1 MADNT
6 SSQLYLALQR
16 KGFNPNHVAEV
27 GVWQPGTSNIRDYI
41 LAGIRTTLVEPDP
54 ESIELIRK
62 QFPTENL
69 TLHEV
74 AIYDRNGELELC
86 KRAAST
92 FVKSLPSSPTLVN
105 DRFEIDDADTL
116 VVQARVFNEIDDGS
130 IDLISIDVEGS
141 EWYVLQ
147 NMLSRPA
154 VISIETHGG
163 LYTNPYL
170 EEIRAWLDDNQYLIW
185 YKDKSDSVY
194 VRKDSIH
201 ISLSDRLRLFLRNIH
216 LALRTFR
223 KRVKRLLQ
231 QR

>member
-1 MADNT
+1 MTQAT
-6 SSQLYLALQR
+6 ISELQQALNDR
-16 KGFNPNHVAEV
+16 GFKPRHVSEV
-27 GVWQPGTSNIRDYI
+27 GVWHPQTSNVRGYI
-41 LAGIRTTLVEPDP
+41 HQGIRATLVEPDP
-54 ESIELIRK
+54 ESAALIR
-62 QFPTENL
+62 QEFPADNL
-69 TLHEV
+69 TLHQV
-74 AIYDRNGELELC
+74 AVFERNGELELC

-147 NMLSRPA
+147 NMLSRPT

-170 EEIRAWLDDNQYLIW
+170 GEIRAWLDNNHYLIW

-201 ISLSDRLRLFLRNIH
+201 ISLGDRLRLFLRNIH
-216 LALRTFR
+216 LALRRFR

-231 QR
+231 KR